1 MQSRIDTLQKG
12 KSKAKMQS
20 RLNQAM
26 SNYGIIG
33 EIQQSRDEAR
43 QGRLQ
48 DREHVSSEADRVI
61 EGMDRKFSYLF
72 KELGVEEPSTLTTA
86 EVAVGSASSSTSG
99 VPGKLS
105 LTPAEEAEAQSFWE
119 NADNNSTAPQL
130 SCT

>member
-48 DREHVSSEADRVI
+48 DRQHVSSEADRVI
-61 EGMDRKFSYLF
+61 EGMGRKFSYLF
-72 KELGVEEPSTLTTA
+72 KELGVEEPS